1 MTSDSKMA
9 SSHLDEPKS
18 SLEKGSRQEH
28 LDRIATVDVDNYHGI
43 DLKIVLVYLALCLQY
58 FVQLYNVVG
67 SGAFSRN
74 IAAAIGGASETVW
87 LSQAIVIVTV
97 VLGPPASQAADY
109 FGRKWFLVA
118 AGGFGFVGSLILARA
133 NSMSQAIGGQ
143 VVSSILYIAQPI
155 LIAVASEILPRKFR
169 PMAQAGLNGAGAL
182 GGIVGLLG
190 GSALTANHLYGWRNY
205 FYIGAALMGVS
216 ALILAGLYNPPPR
229 PLQKSLTTKEKLS
242 RLDWVA
248 YFLLAAGLSLFVM
261 GLSWAYNPYSWSNAH
276 VLAPLVIG
284 ACLFLALVVH
294 QTWLKKDGL
303 VHHDLFKKDRNFA
316 VSLGCFFVDGMIFWA
331 ANNYFA
337 YEVSVLYE
345 TNAMLVVLHFAI
357 AFFTAVAA
365 SISVVLISSFTKAV
379 REPIVASFIVFTIF
393 FGTLLMLAILAM
405 NLLTISSSHGLR
417 QPIIVLS
424 CLGLPRIPWYWTW
437 LEFDILDRRRSTQHT
452 TTSDR
457 HHQWYS
463 ARDPIIWWRNWAG
476 HLYVSPP
483 SQVTSCTNKR

>member
-9 SSHLDEPKS
+9 SSHVEEPDPA
-18 SLEKGSRQEH
+18 LEKGSHEAN
-28 LDRIATVDVDNYHGI
+28 LDRVATVDVDNYHGI
-43 DLKIVLVYLALCLQY
+43 DLRVVLVYLALCLQY

-109 FGRKWFLVA
+109 FGRKWFLVS
-118 AGGFGFVGSLILARA
+118 AGVFGFVGSLILSRA

-155 LIAVASEILPRKFR
+155 LTAVSSEILPRKFR
-169 PMAQAGLNGAGAL
+169 PVVQAGLNGAGAL

-190 GSALTANHLYGWRNY
+190 GSALTTNHLYGWRTY

-216 ALILAGLYNPPPR
+216 AIIIALLYNPPPR
-229 PLQKSLTTKEKLS
+229 PLQKSLTLQEKLA

-261 GLSWAYNPYSWSNAH
+261 GLSWAYNPYPWSDAH
-276 VLAPLVIG
+276 VLAPLIVG
-284 ACLFLALVVH
+284 ACIFIALIVH
-294 QTWLKKDGL
+294 QTWLKRDGL

-357 AFFTAVAA
+357 AFFTAIAA
-365 SISVVLISSFTKAV
+365 AISVGVISTFTKAV
-379 REPIVASFIVFTIF
+379 REPIVASFIMFTIF
-393 FGTLLMLAILAM
+393 FGKSCRSIM
-405 NLLTISSSHGLR
+405 N
-417 QPIIVLS
+417 
-424 CLGLPRIPWYWTW
+424 
-437 LEFDILDRRRSTQHT
+437 
-452 TTSDR
+452 
-457 HHQWYS
+457 
-463 ARDPIIWWRNWAG
+463 
-476 HLYVSPP
+476 
-483 SQVTSCTNKR
+483 

>member
-9 SSHLDEPKS
+9 SSHVEEPDPA
-18 SLEKGSRQEH
+18 LEKGSHEAN
-28 LDRIATVDVDNYHGI
+28 LDRVATVDVDNYHGI
-43 DLKIVLVYLALCLQY
+43 DLRVVLVYLALCLQY

-109 FGRKWFLVA
+109 FGRKWFLVS
-118 AGGFGFVGSLILARA
+118 AGVFGFVGSLILSRA

-155 LIAVASEILPRKFR
+155 LTAVSSEILPRKFR
-169 PMAQAGLNGAGAL
+169 PVVQAGLNGAGAL

-190 GSALTANHLYGWRNY
+190 GSALTTNHLYGWRTY

-216 ALILAGLYNPPPR
+216 AIIIALLYNPPPR
-229 PLQKSLTTKEKLS
+229 PLQKSLTLQEKLA

-261 GLSWAYNPYSWSNAH
+261 GLSWAYNPYPWSDAH
-276 VLAPLVIG
+276 VLAPLIVG
-284 ACLFLALVVH
+284 ACIFIALIVH
-294 QTWLKKDGL
+294 QTWLKRDGL

-337 YEVSVLYE
+337 YEVSILYE

-357 AFFTAVAA
+357 AFFTAIAA
-365 SISVVLISSFTKAV
+365 AISVGVISTFTKAV
-379 REPIVASFIVFTIF
+379 REPIVASFIMFTIF
-393 FGTLLMLAILAM
+393 FGKSCRSIM
-405 NLLTISSSHGLR
+405 N
-417 QPIIVLS
+417 
-424 CLGLPRIPWYWTW
+424 
-437 LEFDILDRRRSTQHT
+437 
-452 TTSDR
+452 
-457 HHQWYS
+457 
-463 ARDPIIWWRNWAG
+463 
-476 HLYVSPP
+476 
-483 SQVTSCTNKR
+483 